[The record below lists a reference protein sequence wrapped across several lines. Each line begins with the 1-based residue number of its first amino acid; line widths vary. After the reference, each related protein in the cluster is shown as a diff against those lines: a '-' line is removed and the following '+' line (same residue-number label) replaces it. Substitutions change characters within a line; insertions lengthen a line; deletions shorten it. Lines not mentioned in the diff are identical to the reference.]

1 MGILLPTSAV
11 CEYFAFGNWKKVFYS
26 HLKMVNPDFH
36 SSILESGKLWPSTG
50 AIAGNDSFVA
60 MYEGLGHKCIHLLQ
74 LISGRIIQQHYSET
88 KDSK

>member
-1 MGILLPTSAV
+1 
-11 CEYFAFGNWKKVFYS
+11 
-26 HLKMVNPDFH
+26 MVNSYFH

-74 LISGRIIQQHYSET
+74 LISKRIIRQVRNKRLKRNLKNVGYID
-88 KDSK
+88 KL